1 MIRFIISK
9 DLSTMS
15 KPLFIIFIYFFL
27 KYDDRLKKAT
37 NPSSPENEITAR
49 FLPEQ
54 SSDIAFIVKHN
65 FEYGIIIDIRIIVKP
80 YITPPMY
87 PKTSIIL

>member
-1 MIRFIISK
+1 MISLIISK

-15 KPLFIIFIYFFL
+15 EPLFIIFIWFFL
-27 KYDDRLKKAT
+27 KNDDKFKRAT
-37 NPSSPENEITAR
+37 SPSSPENEITAR

-54 SSDIAFIVKHN
+54 SSGIAFIVKHN
-65 FEYGIIIDIRIIVKP
+65 FEYGIIINIRINVKP

-87 PKTSIIL
+87 PKTSIIP